1 MLFHPIHWEVA
12 SALGNF
18 LRKLMEEKGITEQ
31 VPFQVKRKAAAELCL
46 QDQGEAGRS
55 TALRLLVLHP

>member
-1 MLFHPIHWEVA
+1 
-12 SALGNF
+12 
-18 LRKLMEEKGITEQ
+18 MEEKGITEQ

-55 TALRLLVLHP
+55 TALCLLVLHP

>member
-1 MLFHPIHWEVA
+1 MRE
-12 SALGNF
+12 
-18 LRKLMEEKGITEQ
+18 LMEEKGITEQ
-31 VPFQVKRKAAAELCL
+31 VPFRVKRKAAAELCL